1 MSLLVEEEVE
11 KIKNFSEFYS
21 DSFID
26 VLHRV
31 YQDSIKEVE
40 QEDYYQSYLK
50 ICNNTATLM
59 RDLGIDDPML
69 ASSVLSYLLWNG
81 YFSKDRY
88 FVFSQSNRVSNLG
101 ALGADIMRG
110 RSVCI
115 NNAEM
120 LTRVLVDMGVDAHLM
135 GCSVSNAN
143 LDSVYRPDIE
153 RKIDNHVKLR
163 DKLLGAVFGRILK
176 NFGNHAVTM
185 FDSDGTYFVNDPTN
199 LAFANFSGFLQGQYV
214 ESNVSFDYKPWI
226 MLLVEDIDADRFR
239 HIMEQSFVMSKY
251 VSLTPDI
258 VRLVYESSIDICQS
272 NSFLLDDFYADNIK
286 NIETVC
292 KTLKRK

>member
-1 MSLLVEEEVE
+1 
-11 KIKNFSEFYS
+11 
-21 DSFID
+21 
-26 VLHRV
+26 
-31 YQDSIKEVE
+31 
-40 QEDYYQSYLK
+40 
-50 ICNNTATLM
+50 
-59 RDLGIDDPML
+59 
-69 ASSVLSYLLWNG
+69 
-81 YFSKDRY
+81 
-88 FVFSQSNRVSNLG
+88 
-101 ALGADIMRG
+101 MRG

-199 LAFANFSGFLQGQYV
+199 LPFANFSGFLQGQYV
-214 ESNVSFDYKPWI
+214 ESKVSFDYKPWI

>member
-1 MSLLVEEEVE
+1 MSLLVEEVE

-69 ASSVLSYLLWNG
+69 ASSVFSYLLWNG

-115 NNAEM
+115 NNARM